1 MTISEVVIA
10 VHPAKGTTEDA
21 PRVKASIMSNY
32 LLGCVFYML
41 GSVSFVF
48 GTGFF
53 LADAV
58 SLNKAR

>member
-1 MTISEVVIA
+1 MTISEVAVAIA
-10 VHPAKGTTEDA
+10 PAKGTTA
-21 PRVKASIMSNY
+21 GTTRAKSSMMSNY

-53 LADAV
+53 LADAF

>member
-1 MTISEVVIA
+1 
-10 VHPAKGTTEDA
+10 
-21 PRVKASIMSNY
+21 MSNY